1 MRFNYGDK
9 ARDRITGYEG
19 VVTGYISRYGMRP
32 DQYILESMMKE
43 GYAYS
48 QTVDDNRLVP
58 LRDEA
63 KPAGTCECK
72 VNKVHLCDG

>member
-1 MRFNYGDK
+1 MVRFNYGDK
-9 ARDRITGYEG
+9 VYDKITGYQG
-19 VVTGYISRYGMRP
+19 VVTGFIHRYGMRP

-58 LRDEA
+58 VKE
-63 KPAGTCECK
+63 CECK
-72 VNKVHLCDG
+72 VNRVHLCED